1 MGILSPFTKHPVL
14 CLSVRFCFRFRTPFA
29 FMYYFLLSVSYF
41 LFLRLLITFIISY
54 LFAVF
59 AFCRFTDKTKTES
72 KHLSSSRYL
81 NLTMQRYGKHL
92 ELQSILAKNF
102 HFKAKIICKHLIFRY
117 IKTSTK
123 QINL

>member
-14 CLSVRFCFRFRTPFA
+14 CLGVRFCFRTPFA

-72 KHLSSSRYL
+72 KH
-81 NLTMQRYGKHL
+81 
-92 ELQSILAKNF
+92 F
-102 HFKAKIICKHLIFRY
+102 
-117 IKTSTK
+117 IK
-123 QINL
+123 

>member
-1 MGILSPFTKHPVL
+1 MGILFPFTKHPVL
-14 CLSVRFCFRFRTPFA
+14 CLSVRFCFRTPFA

-72 KHLSSSRYL
+72 KH
-81 NLTMQRYGKHL
+81 
-92 ELQSILAKNF
+92 F
-102 HFKAKIICKHLIFRY
+102 
-117 IKTSTK
+117 IK
-123 QINL
+123 

>member
-1 MGILSPFTKHPVL
+1 MGILFPFTKHPVL
-14 CLSVRFCFRFRTPFA
+14 CLSVRFCFRFRTSFA

-72 KHLSSSRYL
+72 KH
-81 NLTMQRYGKHL
+81 
-92 ELQSILAKNF
+92 F
-102 HFKAKIICKHLIFRY
+102 
-117 IKTSTK
+117 IK
-123 QINL
+123 

>member
-14 CLSVRFCFRFRTPFA
+14 CLGVRFCFRFRTPFA

-41 LFLRLLITFIISY
+41 LFLQLLITFIISY

-72 KHLSSSRYL
+72 KH
-81 NLTMQRYGKHL
+81 
-92 ELQSILAKNF
+92 F
-102 HFKAKIICKHLIFRY
+102 
-117 IKTSTK
+117 IK
-123 QINL
+123 

>member
-14 CLSVRFCFRFRTPFA
+14 YLGVRFCFRFRTPFA

-59 AFCRFTDKTKTES
+59 AFCRFTDK
-72 KHLSSSRYL
+72 
-81 NLTMQRYGKHL
+81 NQNGK
-92 ELQSILAKNF
+92 
-102 HFKAKIICKHLIFRY
+102 
-117 IKTSTK
+117 
-123 QINL
+123 

>member
-14 CLSVRFCFRFRTPFA
+14 CLGVRFRFRTPFA

-59 AFCRFTDKTKTES
+59 AFCRFTDK
-72 KHLSSSRYL
+72 
-81 NLTMQRYGKHL
+81 NQNGK
-92 ELQSILAKNF
+92 
-102 HFKAKIICKHLIFRY
+102 
-117 IKTSTK
+117 
-123 QINL
+123 